1 MKAGLCLR
9 LHERGT
15 LLRGDFAFD
24 IIVVALA
31 AIDKAARQDLHD
43 AVGDGL
49 NTFVILRRKRASSR

>member
-9 LHERGT
+9 LHERGA

-43 AVGDGL
+43 AVGRGL
-49 NTFVILRRKRASSR
+49 DDLVVTG